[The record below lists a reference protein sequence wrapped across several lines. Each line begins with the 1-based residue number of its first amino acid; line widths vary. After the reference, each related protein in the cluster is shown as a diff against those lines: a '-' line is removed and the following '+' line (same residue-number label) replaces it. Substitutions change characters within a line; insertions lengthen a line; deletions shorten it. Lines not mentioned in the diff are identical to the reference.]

1 MSSYTDLE
9 LFDDQEQI
17 AEFLTLFNNTIKE
30 FNNPRQKK
38 VKYRYLCWKYLLNI
52 RNVDIPI
59 IQIGSNLEA
68 VLVECRIL
76 PHIEFIIRNA
86 IIKLGA
92 KWSHT
97 IVCGNKNYDYMHEMC
112 SRISPNIKII
122 RLDVDNLDA
131 ATTYNNLLASL
142 SFWNM
147 FKGDKILIHQ
157 EDSCV
162 FKTNIDEFLEFDYIG
177 APWQQSSWLTDFGL
191 KLAVGNGG
199 FSLRTR
205 QTMLNVIT
213 KVSRLPNCEVNEDI
227 YFSRCIYNHMLGS
240 LPNISQAS
248 AFSSEEIVNHES
260 FGGHCFFNYEKNGFD
275 RFIRDCILPIIDQKN
290 NCDDLGT
297 K

>member
-1 MSSYTDLE
+1 MELYTDLE
-9 LFDDQEQI
+9 LFDNQESI
-17 AEFLTLFNNTIKE
+17 DEFLELSNNTMDE

-38 VKYRYLCWKYLLNI
+38 VKYRYLCWKYLPTI

-59 IQIGSNLEA
+59 IPLDSNLEA
-68 VLVECRIL
+68 VLVECRVL

-86 IIKLGA
+86 IIKLGT

-97 IVCGNKNYDYMHEMC
+97 IVCGNKNYDYMYEMC

-162 FKTNIDEFLEFDYIG
+162 FKTNIDDFLEFDYIG
-177 APWQQSSWLTDFGL
+177 APWQQSPWLEVFGL

-199 FSLRTR
+199 FSLRTK
-205 QTMLNVIT
+205 QTMINVIT
-213 KVSRLPNCEVNEDI
+213 KVQRPPNCIVNEDS
-227 YFSRCIYNHMLGS
+227 YFGRCIYNHKLGS
-240 LPNISQAS
+240 LPTISQAS
-248 AFSSEEIVNHES
+248 EFSSEEIVNHES
-260 FGGHCFFNYEKNGFD
+260 LGGHCFFNYDDNGFG
-275 RFIRDCILPIIDQKN
+275 RFIRDCIIPILN
-290 NCDDLGT
+290 ANMMHVELST